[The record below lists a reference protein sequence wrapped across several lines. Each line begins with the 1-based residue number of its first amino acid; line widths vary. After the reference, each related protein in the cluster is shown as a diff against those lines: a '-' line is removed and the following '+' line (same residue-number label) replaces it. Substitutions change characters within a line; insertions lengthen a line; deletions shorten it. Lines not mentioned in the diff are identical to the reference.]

1 MYDARCKMYDVRCTI
16 RRRTKFAERLIFRS
30 SIRTLIRRI
39 EFTIR
44 TLSLEHRASN
54 KGGQHMFF
62 WDYTMVLLIP
72 AILLSIYAQFKISST
87 YKRYSNI
94 RSQSGITGAQAAR
107 AILNSNGLYDVR
119 VEPIRGRLSDH
130 YDPRIRVINLSED
143 VYQSTSLSSLAVAAH
158 ETGHALQ
165 HASGYFPMTLRSSFV
180 PVANLGSGAGP
191 ILIMVGLFMPNF
203 GWLLELGILT
213 FSFAVLFQII
223 TLPVEYNASHRA
235 LALLQEGNM
244 LGSEEVRGARSV
256 LNAAALTYVAAALS
270 AVLTLARFIL
280 ISRGRSND

>member
-1 MYDARCKMYDVRCTI
+1 
-16 RRRTKFAERLIFRS
+16 
-30 SIRTLIRRI
+30 
-39 EFTIR
+39 
-44 TLSLEHRASN
+44 
-54 KGGQHMFF
+54 MFY
-62 WDYTMVLLIP
+62 WDRTMVLLIP
-72 AILLSIYAQFKISST
+72 AILLSIYAQYKISSS
-87 YKRYSNI
+87 YKRYSKI
-94 RSQSGITGAQAAR
+94 RSQSGLTGAQTAR

-119 VEPIRGRLSDH
+119 VEPVRGKLSDH
-130 YDPRIRVINLSED
+130 YDPRTRVINLSED
-143 VYQSTSLSSLAVAAH
+143 VYHGSSLSSLAVAAH

-191 ILIMVGLFMPNF
+191 ILIMVGLFMPSY

-223 TLPVEYNASHRA
+223 TLPVEYNASNRA
-235 LALLQEGNM
+235 MTLLQEGNM

-256 LNAAALTYVAAALS
+256 LNAAALTYVAAALA

-280 ISRGRSND
+280 ISRGRSDD

>member
-1 MYDARCKMYDVRCTI
+1 
-16 RRRTKFAERLIFRS
+16 
-30 SIRTLIRRI
+30 
-39 EFTIR
+39 
-44 TLSLEHRASN
+44 
-54 KGGQHMFF
+54 MFF

-87 YKRYSNI
+87 YKKYSKI

-191 ILIMVGLFMPNF
+191 ILIMVGLFMPNY

-256 LNAAALTYVAAALS
+256 LNAAALTYVAAALA
-270 AVLTLARFIL
+270 AVLQLARFIL
-280 ISRGRSND
+280 ISRGRNND